1 MILAQGGVV
10 RVQIGIRETDDVAIL
25 DLQGKSTTRGDS
37 ELLNRH
43 IRKVRAKGVQK
54 VLLNLADLTQIDSS
68 GVSIIARTYV
78 SLRDQGG
85 DLKLLRPGGHV
96 LDVFKPLH
104 LLDIIPSFEDETQAL
119 ASFRPVQRQ
128 N

>member
-1 MILAQGGVV
+1 
-10 RVQIGIRETDDVAIL
+10 
-25 DLQGKSTTRGDS
+25 
-37 ELLNRH
+37 
-43 IRKVRAKGVQK
+43 
-54 VLLNLADLTQIDSS
+54 
-68 GVSIIARTYV
+68 
-78 SLRDQGG
+78 
-85 DLKLLRPGGHV
+85 V

>member
-1 MILAQGGVV
+1 MH
-10 RVQIGIRETDDVAIL
+10 VQIGIRESDDVAIL

-37 ELLNRH
+37 ELLSRH

-85 DLKLLRPGGHV
+85 DLKLLRPCGHV

>member
-10 RVQIGIRETDDVAIL
+10 HVQIGIRESDDVAIL

-37 ELLNRH
+37 ELLSHH

-68 GVSIIARTYV
+68 GISIIARTYV